1 MTKPPGLTADGYLPQ
16 TPEVDMKNLHTS
28 LARRTRG
35 EDGFTLI
42 ELLVVVV
49 ILGILIAIAI
59 PTYLNYRKSA
69 ADKSAQSDLRNAI
82 TTLEAC
88 AVEGG
93 YPASVTSAG
102 VMTTSPTTLSCNNQT
117 IKLSNNTTMKYTATG
132 SPVTSYTA
140 VTTNSGGVPRF
151 YCYDSAVGGSVKEVT
166 GPLASA
172 DC

>member
-1 MTKPPGLTADGYLPQ
+1 M
-16 TPEVDMKNLHTS
+16 NHIRTS
-28 LARRTRG
+28 LNRRSRG
-35 EDGFTLI
+35 DDGFTLI

-69 ADKSAQSDLRNAI
+69 ADKSAASDLRNAI
-82 TTLEAC
+82 TQLEAC
-88 AVEGG
+88 MVEGG
-93 YPASVTSAG
+93 YPTAVDGTTGAMTAAATNTCNGKKINLSDKTS
-102 VMTTSPTTLSCNNQT
+102 L
-117 IKLSNNTTMKYTATG
+117 KYTPAGT
-132 SPVTSYTA
+132 VSYTM
-140 VTTNSGGVPRF
+140 VTTNSGGVPKF